1 MPNTAR
7 LRAAALTAASMVVSA
22 ALLAGCSDDSGDG
35 SGNGAG
41 DGEDL
46 TSQELDWKDCP
57 APSEAE
63 GGGTAPPRCRTATS
77 GSAPP

>member
-35 SGNGAG
+35 SGN
-41 DGEDL
+41 GEDL